1 MNLAAEPGVNPPL
14 SVGVDVSSVD
24 RVRELVERRPEFLTK
39 YFTPDEAEYCR
50 DRPERLAAR
59 WAAKEAVRKVFGGLG
74 WPIPLYSRI
83 AVVRRPGGAPTVT
96 VDGDLVEGLT
106 ISLTHDAGLGIAV
119 AALTPLGRRSR
130 WLWERLPPDLK
141 MPDRPG
147 ASHKGTF
154 GTVVVVAGSPEFPG
168 AAVLC
173 SLGALRGGAG
183 KVKALAAGPEIG
195 GAPPEL
201 IRVPVGSGGAPLGA
215 DALRQARPTLESA
228 QAIVCGPGLGQS
240 DATEELLHE
249 LFEMVGNA
257 QGSLVLDADALN
269 VCAAQELLR
278 RRIPKGS
285 VLTPHPLEAA
295 RLAAVDVAT
304 IEEDREQAAT
314 HLARELGAV
323 LVLKG
328 AGTVVA
334 APDGRTWVDGHATAA
349 LATGGTGDVLAGLI
363 GAMLAQ
369 GLEPYEAART
379 GVFLHGET
387 GTRLAF
393 LRGRAGILAS
403 EVAGALVETQEAVR
417 RQQESATPGQVAS
430 G

>member
-1 MNLAAEPGVNPPL
+1 
-14 SVGVDVSSVD
+14 
-24 RVRELVERRPEFLTK
+24 
-39 YFTPDEAEYCR
+39 
-50 DRPERLAAR
+50 
-59 WAAKEAVRKVFGGLG
+59 
-74 WPIPLYSRI
+74 
-83 AVVRRPGGAPTVT
+83 
-96 VDGDLVEGLT
+96 
-106 ISLTHDAGLGIAV
+106 
-119 AALTPLGRRSR
+119 
-130 WLWERLPPDLK
+130 
-141 MPDRPG
+141 
-147 ASHKGTF
+147 
-154 GTVVVVAGSPEFPG
+154 
-168 AAVLC
+168 
-173 SLGALRGGAG
+173 
-183 KVKALAAGPEIG
+183 
-195 GAPPEL
+195 
-201 IRVPVGSGGAPLGA
+201 
-215 DALRQARPTLESA
+215 
-228 QAIVCGPGLGQS
+228 
-240 DATEELLHE
+240 LLHE
-249 LFEMVGNA
+249 LFQMVGNA
-257 QGSLVLDADALN
+257 QSSLVLDADALN

-304 IEEDREQAAT
+304 IEEDRERAAT

-334 APDGRTWVDGHATAA
+334 APDGRMWVDGHATAA